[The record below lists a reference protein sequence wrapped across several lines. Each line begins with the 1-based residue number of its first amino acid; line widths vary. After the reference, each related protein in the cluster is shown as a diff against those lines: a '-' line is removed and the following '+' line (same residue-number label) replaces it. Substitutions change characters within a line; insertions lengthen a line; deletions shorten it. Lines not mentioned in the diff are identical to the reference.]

1 MVGFSYWTARHCYI
15 IVKIYVVDLMVSEKK
30 SHYKSLGAI
39 IHWGV
44 ASLDPRGLVGRKY
57 VGNHL
62 TVIYT
67 KYISCGL
74 HGFRVKNF

>member
-1 MVGFSYWTARHCYI
+1 
-15 IVKIYVVDLMVSEKK
+15 MVSEKK

-74 HGFRVKNF
+74 HGFRVKNFKDFFCIIQLGSLSPYLVKVIY